1 MVVLAKGLL
10 PKYDSKGNL
19 SPTGR
24 TYKWANEPEFCA
36 KSKGDVAN
44 ELRKFPKMQEELTEI
59 LKGSLEDLE
68 ALQNNNI
75 DPDADLT
82 DEEFEEKMKQEIEEL
97 EKGNSSD
104 SKDDGAEETSW
115 GEL

>member
-1 MVVLAKGLL
+1 
-10 PKYDSKGNL
+10 
-19 SPTGR
+19 
-24 TYKWANEPEFCA
+24 
-36 KSKGDVAN
+36 
-44 ELRKFPKMQEELTEI
+44 MQEELTEI

-75 DPDADLT
+75 DPDSDLT

-104 SKDDGAEETSW
+104 DGAEETSW